1 MTAHSENLPSL
12 ARSEL
17 EIARIVWELGGR
29 ATVREVHEA
38 LPADRQLDFWTVQT
52 YLRRLKT
59 KGYLTTEKS
68 GRNNIYVSAVRP
80 SKVIS
85 GIVDDLVNRLF
96 DGEVYPLVQHLFQGE
111 SLSEEEITRLQK
123 MLDQA
128 KEKNHDDDGRSID

>member
-1 MTAHSENLPSL
+1 MAPSTSTLPSL

-17 EIARIVWELGGR
+17 EIARIVWDLGGR
-29 ATVREVHEA
+29 ATVREVHDA
-38 LPADRQLDFWTVQT
+38 LPRDRQLDFWTVQT

-85 GIVDDLVNRLF
+85 GIVDDLVDRLF
-96 DGEVYPLVQHLFQGE
+96 DGEIYPLVQHLVQGD
-111 SLSEEEITRLQK
+111 SLSDEEINRLQS
-123 MLDQA
+123 MLDKA
-128 KEKNHDDDGRSID
+128 KERNQCHR